1 MKRHELVV
9 GKGEGFTL
17 IEVLVAFSILSLTL
31 AALFSLLSSG
41 TRSTRVADEYGAAV
55 VWAES
60 KLAQLGVSEPLRAGT
75 TRGYFD
81 ERFHWQLQVTKRPPR
96 RTALSLQEHEW
107 DLLDIA
113 LRVQWQSLGTER
125 DIALSTM
132 RLVARE

>member
-41 TRSTRVADEYGAAV
+41 ARSTRVADEYDDAV

-60 KLAQLGVSEPLRAGT
+60 KLAELGVSEPLRVGT

-81 ERFHWQLQVTKRPPR
+81 KRFQWVLQVSKRPSR
-96 RTALSLQEHEW
+96 QIALSLDNEW
-107 DLLDIA
+107 DLLDIV
-113 LRVQWQSLGTER
+113 LRVQWQSIGTER
-125 DIALSTM
+125 ELSLSTM